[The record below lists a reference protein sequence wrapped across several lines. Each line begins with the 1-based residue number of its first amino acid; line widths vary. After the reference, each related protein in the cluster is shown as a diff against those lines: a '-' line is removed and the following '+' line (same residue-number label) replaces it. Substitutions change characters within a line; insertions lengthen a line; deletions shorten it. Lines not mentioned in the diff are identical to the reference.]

1 MPQIHPCARTT
12 PAVRIEIARK
22 WRKRRG
28 AGDHLDR
35 SALLPKLPWRAT
47 DDERAIVCAVRRATR
62 FALGDPTFAL
72 RHLLPHPTGTA
83 SGASRGPRV
92 RAAISTCR
100 PSTPMSGRR
109 RAGAGSAAT
118 RGISAVPTVGFP
130 EAFDT
135 VEGRHDHARL
145 PGATGTGGATR
156 SGEWRDP
163 PRQRRIANGE
173 AEPKLR
179 TTELPLHGETRGQVR
194 RAAGRG
200 ETGPLPLR
208 FAAGKPG
215 LFAET
220 VGDQPEGAGP
230 VGAVGHHPRSGRT
243 HRRRRHQRPRGIPR
257 PSGPVGPAGA
267 AARLAASS
275 SLWPCCSTACPR
287 TSTCDPTTTAR
298 SQPPHLAGDRRR
310 QTADLTR
317 HPRGPAACLNPN
329 AAIPSNRT
337 Q

>member
-35 SALLPKLPWRAT
+35 SARLPKLPWRAT

-72 RHLLPHPTGTA
+72 RHLFPHPTGTA
-83 SGASRGPRV
+83 SGAFRGPRV
-92 RAAISTCR
+92 CAAFPTCR

-118 RGISAVPTVGFP
+118 RGISAAATAGFP
-130 EAFDT
+130 EVFDT
-135 VEGRHDHARL
+135 VEGRHDHALL

-173 AEPKLR
+173 AEPKPR

-200 ETGPLPLR
+200 ETGPLPFDLTPASPAVSR
-208 FAAGKPG
+208 RRCGTSRTGADRSARRGITRVP
-215 LFAET
+215 AERT
-220 VGDQPEGAGP
+220 
-230 VGAVGHHPRSGRT
+230 AVGGTNVRGVFRVRRGLSDPLEPRRASPLRPACGHAAALRAQGLRRAT
-243 HRRRRHQRPRGIPR
+243 RQRRRDRSLPIWRG
-257 PSGPVGPAGA
+257 
-267 AARLAASS
+267 
-275 SLWPCCSTACPR
+275 TA
-287 TSTCDPTTTAR
+287 DAK
-298 SQPPHLAGDRRR
+298 R
-310 QTADLTR
+310 QT
-317 HPRGPAACLNPN
+317 
-329 AAIPSNRT
+329 
-337 Q
+337 